1 MHYFPRGGILGRC
14 QRLICK
20 ILALR
25 IPLYA
30 GNACYFLILSVFPGL
45 LLLLGLLQYTPVEVE
60 QFGEFLALVLPEPF
74 LEGAEELIL
83 TTYDSLSVTTM
94 GISAVAAL
102 WSASRGIYG
111 LLTGLN
117 GVYGVRESRSWLH
130 RRLLSAVYTFAFLLV
145 AVLTLGLHGI
155 STGLVVWLHR
165 ADAPFLR
172 FLGDVVDIR
181 GLLLILLQT
190 GVFAA
195 MFMALPNRVSSIREA
210 LPGAVLAS
218 LGWMAFSRGY
228 EIYITRFANHGNVYG
243 SVYAVTLSML
253 WLYCCVCIVFYGGGL
268 NVLLLRRK
276 GER

>member
-1 MHYFPRGGILGRC
+1 MHYFPRGGILGKC
-14 QRLICK
+14 QRLVYRV
-20 ILALR
+20 LALR

-60 QFGEFLALVLPEPF
+60 QVGEFLAMLVPEPF

-83 TTYDSLSVTTM
+83 TTYDSLSVTTL

-145 AVLTLGLHGI
+145 AVMTLGLHGI
-155 STGLVVWLHR
+155 STGLAVWLHH
-165 ADAPFLR
+165 ADASFLR

-181 GLLLILLQT
+181 SLLLILLQT
-190 GVFAA
+190 AVFAA
-195 MFMALPNRVSSIREA
+195 MFMALPNRVSTLRESV
-210 LPGAVLAS
+210 PGAVLAS
-218 LGWMAFSRGY
+218 LGWMVFSRGY
-228 EIYITRFANHGNVYG
+228 EIYITRFAVGGSVYG